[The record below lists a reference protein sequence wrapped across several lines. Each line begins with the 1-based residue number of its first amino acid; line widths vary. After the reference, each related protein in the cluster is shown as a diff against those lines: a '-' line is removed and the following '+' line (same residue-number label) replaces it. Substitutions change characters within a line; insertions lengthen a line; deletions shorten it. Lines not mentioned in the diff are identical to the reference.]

1 MNKQNCRSFIFLP
14 FWNWLEILIY
24 WTDRLSWNGGR
35 NPSRSLSHCHFCCF
49 YVWILCLSLL
59 QINCD
64 DDRCFWLVKLCELCI
79 PLYAWYFWSCMTVE
93 FSYQWDYS
101 FLVALVLW
109 WYYGLL
115 RLTFGLPFWDCDV
128 LWASIV
134 SNVGNNWSS

>member
-1 MNKQNCRSFIFLP
+1 MNKQDCRSFVFLP

-24 WTDRLSWNGGR
+24 RTDRLSWKGGR
-35 NPSRSLSHCHFCCF
+35 NPSRSLFHSHFCCF

-79 PLYAWYFWSCMTVE
+79 PFYKWYFWSCMTVE

-109 WYYGLL
+109 CMILRAFETYFLGCLLGLWCFMSFNCFQL
-115 RLTFGLPFWDCDV
+115 V
-128 LWASIV
+128 V
-134 SNVGNNWSS
+134 V